1 MNWFISPSTK
11 YLKNKSCNF
20 FSLLFCTRFYLLLMQ
35 RLAIR
40 GRFMVLTSNNYTQ
53 RYGLRT
59 TRHIC
64 LWLLVSGVLLISFTA
79 FGQAYSRAELPPLLE
94 FLDGRK
100 VEALDDWEERRE
112 EIRSLLIKFYIGSFP
127 AETPKIVGAKVIS
140 EKVHDDGSIRRRI
153 RVTLDTPN
161 RVDFEM
167 ALWLPDGKDWF
178 PLLLTAPRFYQ
189 RYWAEDALKRGYAV
203 CLFPGVDSH
212 HREADYPG
220 YDSVWQTVR
229 KEYSKATWTEISTK
243 GWLASRCID
252 YLLGDQSVAEIDAD
266 KIAIIGFSRYGK
278 QAMIAGAFD
287 ERISCVVARSPGSPA
302 SCPYRF
308 TSRNTYAEA
317 PSDFPSEWFLPS
329 LRNFTGR
336 ENELPI
342 DAHGWYGL
350 IAPRHCLI
358 HTAHN
363 DGAEPT
369 FAVEKAYIEGRSV
382 YRLLG
387 AEQNLRI
394 DYRIG
399 GHSSGPPPEQVSR
412 ADRQRNLDWM
422 DLAFGRGLTK
432 HVEFPEQL
440 IHDFDWKQ
448 WRSQQNTA
456 RLAIA
461 KNAPSIERVKWSL
474 GQAPKTLPLVDQSE
488 FFTDAESSLMTHDRW
503 TPRGVRRVPIH
514 FGQGVRGNLFFKEG
528 LVTPAPVVV
537 WLHPLSYHSGY
548 NEGYGVQGTT
558 VYHRLAENGFAVIA
572 YDQCGFGLRLVEGR
586 DFYKNHPSWS
596 KLGRMV
602 MDARAAVSF
611 AVEGRGSAKSAIPE
625 FDIKRV
631 FLLGYSSG
639 ALTAMYA
646 SALDDRV
653 AGVAC
658 FSGWTPLRDAVN
670 GRATGGNRRL
680 WELHGLQPLLG
691 LFDGRESEIPFDYD
705 DVLGLVLPKP
715 CLVVTPEHDRFAD
728 FNAISDVIDRVRS
741 AKPRIAKGSLVW
753 LAPDDTNRFQ
763 ADQHQQFINWT
774 KTLE

>member
-1 MNWFISPSTK
+1 M
-11 YLKNKSCNF
+11 
-20 FSLLFCTRFYLLLMQ
+20 
-35 RLAIR
+35 
-40 GRFMVLTSNNYTQ
+40 YT
-53 RYGLRT
+53 
-59 TRHIC
+59 
-64 LWLLVSGVLLISFTA
+64 
-79 FGQAYSRAELPPLLE
+79 RAELPPLLE

-100 VEALDDWEERRE
+100 VQSIDDWEERQE
-112 EIRSLLIKFYIGSFP
+112 EIRSLLIKYFIGSFP
-127 AETPKIVGAKVIS
+127 AETPQITGAKVTS
-140 EKVHDDGSIRRRI
+140 EKVHDNGSIRRRI
-153 RVTLDTPN
+153 RVTLATPN
-161 RVDFEM
+161 RVAFEM
-167 ALWLPDGKDWF
+167 ALWLPDGNGPF

-189 RYWAEDALKRGYAV
+189 CYWGEDALKRGYAV

-220 YDSVWQTVR
+220 YDSVWQTLR
-229 KEYSKATWTEISTK
+229 KEYPRATWTEISTK

-287 ERISCVVARSPGSPA
+287 ERITCVVARSPGSPA

-329 LRNFTGR
+329 LRDFTGR

-394 DYRIG
+394 DYRTG

-412 ADRQRNLDWM
+412 ADRQRNLDWI

-432 HVEFPEQL
+432 HVDFPEQL

-448 WRSQQNTA
+448 WRSQQNA
-456 RLAIA
+456 AHLAIA
-461 KNAPSIERVKWSL
+461 KNAPSIERIKWSL
-474 GQAPKTLPLVDQSE
+474 GQAPKTLPPVDQAD

-503 TPRGVRRVPIH
+503 TPRGVRRVPIR
-514 FGQGVRGNLFFKEG
+514 FGHGVRGNLFFKEG
-528 LVTPAPVVV
+528 LTTPAPVVV
-537 WLHPLSYHSGY
+537 WLHPLSHHSGY

-572 YDQCGFGLRLVEGR
+572 YDQCGFGLRLLEGR

-611 AVEGRGSAKSAIPE
+611 AVEGRGASKSAIPE

-646 SALDDRV
+646 GALDDRV

-658 FSGWTPLRDAVN
+658 FSGWTPLRDAAN
-670 GRATGGNRRL
+670 ARATGGNRRL
-680 WELHGLQPLLG
+680 WEQHSLQPRLG
-691 LFDGRESEIPFDYD
+691 LFDGRESEMPLDYD

-715 CLVVTPEHDRFAD
+715 CLVVTPKRDRYAD
-728 FNAISDVIDRVRS
+728 FSAVVEVIDKVRS
-741 AKPRIAKGSLVW
+741 AKPRIAKGSFAW

-763 ADQHQQFINWT
+763 ADQHQEFINWT

>member
-1 MNWFISPSTK
+1 
-11 YLKNKSCNF
+11 
-20 FSLLFCTRFYLLLMQ
+20 
-35 RLAIR
+35 
-40 GRFMVLTSNNYTQ
+40 
-53 RYGLRT
+53 
-59 TRHIC
+59 
-64 LWLLVSGVLLISFTA
+64 
-79 FGQAYSRAELPPLLE
+79 
-94 FLDGRK
+94 
-100 VEALDDWEERRE
+100 
-112 EIRSLLIKFYIGSFP
+112 
-127 AETPKIVGAKVIS
+127 
-140 EKVHDDGSIRRRI
+140 
-153 RVTLDTPN
+153 
-161 RVDFEM
+161 
-167 ALWLPDGKDWF
+167 
-178 PLLLTAPRFYQ
+178 
-189 RYWAEDALKRGYAV
+189 
-203 CLFPGVDSH
+203 
-212 HREADYPG
+212 
-220 YDSVWQTVR
+220 
-229 KEYSKATWTEISTK
+229 
-243 GWLASRCID
+243 
-252 YLLGDQSVAEIDAD
+252 
-266 KIAIIGFSRYGK
+266 
-278 QAMIAGAFD
+278 MIAGAFD

-422 DLAFGRGLTK
+422 DLAFDRGLTK

-503 TPRGVRRVPIH
+503 TPRGVRRVPIR
-514 FGQGVRGNLFFKEG
+514 FGHGVRGNLFFKEG
-528 LVTPAPVVV
+528 LTTPAPVVV

-680 WELHGLQPLLG
+680 WELHGLQPVSYTHLT
-691 LFDGRESEIPFDYD
+691 
-705 DVLGLVLPKP
+705 LP
-715 CLVVTPEHDRFAD
+715 
-728 FNAISDVIDRVRS
+728 
-741 AKPRIAKGSLVW
+741 
-753 LAPDDTNRFQ
+753 
-763 ADQHQQFINWT
+763 T
-774 KTLE
+774 KA

>member
-1 MNWFISPSTK
+1 
-11 YLKNKSCNF
+11 
-20 FSLLFCTRFYLLLMQ
+20 
-35 RLAIR
+35 
-40 GRFMVLTSNNYTQ
+40 VYT
-53 RYGLRT
+53 
-59 TRHIC
+59 
-64 LWLLVSGVLLISFTA
+64 
-79 FGQAYSRAELPPLLE
+79 RAELPPLLE

-100 VEALDDWEERRE
+100 VQSIDDWEERQE
-112 EIRSLLIKFYIGSFP
+112 EIRSLLIKYFIGSFP
-127 AETPKIVGAKVIS
+127 AETPQITGAKVTS
-140 EKVHDDGSIRRRI
+140 EKVHDNGSIRRRI
-153 RVTLDTPN
+153 RVTLATPN
-161 RVDFEM
+161 RVAFEM
-167 ALWLPDGKDWF
+167 ALWLPDGNGPF

-189 RYWAEDALKRGYAV
+189 RYWGEDALKRGYAV

-220 YDSVWQTVR
+220 YDSVWQTLR
-229 KEYSKATWTEISTK
+229 KEYPRATWTEISTK

-287 ERISCVVARSPGSPA
+287 ERITCVVARSPGSPA

-329 LRNFTGR
+329 LRDFTGR

-394 DYRIG
+394 DYRTG

-412 ADRQRNLDWM
+412 ADRQRNLDWI

-432 HVEFPEQL
+432 HVDFPEQL

-448 WRSQQNTA
+448 WRSQQNAA

-461 KNAPSIERVKWSL
+461 KNAPSIERIKWSL
-474 GQAPKTLPLVDQSE
+474 GQAPKTLPPVDQAD

-503 TPRGVRRVPIH
+503 TPRGVRRVPIR
-514 FGQGVRGNLFFKEG
+514 FGHGVRGNLFFKEG
-528 LVTPAPVVV
+528 LTTPAPVVV
-537 WLHPLSYHSGY
+537 WLHPLSHHSGY

-572 YDQCGFGLRLVEGR
+572 YDQCGFGLRLLEGR

-611 AVEGRGSAKSAIPE
+611 AVEGRGASKSAIPE

-646 SALDDRV
+646 GALDDRV

-658 FSGWTPLRDAVN
+658 FSGWTPLRDAAN
-670 GRATGGNRRL
+670 ARATGGNRRL
-680 WELHGLQPLLG
+680 WEQHSLQPRLG
-691 LFDGRESEIPFDYD
+691 LFDGRESEMPLDYD

-715 CLVVTPEHDRFAD
+715 CLVVTPKRDRYAD
-728 FNAISDVIDRVRS
+728 FSAVVEVIDKVRS
-741 AKPRIAKGSLVW
+741 AKPRIAKGSFAW

-763 ADQHQQFINWT
+763 ADQHQEFINWT

>member
-1 MNWFISPSTK
+1 M
-11 YLKNKSCNF
+11 
-20 FSLLFCTRFYLLLMQ
+20 
-35 RLAIR
+35 
-40 GRFMVLTSNNYTQ
+40 YT
-53 RYGLRT
+53 
-59 TRHIC
+59 
-64 LWLLVSGVLLISFTA
+64 
-79 FGQAYSRAELPPLLE
+79 RAELPPLLE

-100 VEALDDWEERRE
+100 VQSIDDWEERQE
-112 EIRSLLIKFYIGSFP
+112 EIRSLLIKYFIGSFP
-127 AETPKIVGAKVIS
+127 AETPQITGAKVTS
-140 EKVHDDGSIRRRI
+140 EKVHDNGSIRRRI
-153 RVTLDTPN
+153 RVTLATPN
-161 RVDFEM
+161 RVAFEM
-167 ALWLPDGKDWF
+167 ALWLPDGNGPF

-189 RYWAEDALKRGYAV
+189 CYWGEDALKRGYAV

-220 YDSVWQTVR
+220 YDSVWQTLR
-229 KEYSKATWTEISTK
+229 KEYPRATWTEISTK

-287 ERISCVVARSPGSPA
+287 ERITCVVARSPGSPA

-329 LRNFTGR
+329 LRDFTGR

-394 DYRIG
+394 DYRTG

-412 ADRQRNLDWM
+412 ADRQRNLDWI
-422 DLAFGRGLTK
+422 DLAFGRGLSK
-432 HVEFPEQL
+432 HVDFPEQL

-448 WRSQQNTA
+448 WRSQQNA
-456 RLAIA
+456 ASLAIA
-461 KNAPSIERVKWSL
+461 KNVPSIERIKWSL
-474 GQAPKTLPLVDQSE
+474 GQAPKTLPPVDQAD

-503 TPRGVRRVPIH
+503 TPRGVRRVPIR
-514 FGQGVRGNLFFKEG
+514 FGHGVRGNLFFKEG
-528 LVTPAPVVV
+528 LTTPAPVVV
-537 WLHPLSYHSGY
+537 WLHPLSHHSGY

-572 YDQCGFGLRLVEGR
+572 YDQCGFGLRLLEGR

-611 AVEGRGSAKSAIPE
+611 AVEGRGASKSAIPE

-646 SALDDRV
+646 GALDDRV

-658 FSGWTPLRDAVN
+658 FSGWTPLRDAAN
-670 GRATGGNRRL
+670 ARATGGNRRL
-680 WELHGLQPLLG
+680 WEQHSLQPRLG
-691 LFDGRESEIPFDYD
+691 LFDGRESEMPLDYD

-715 CLVVTPEHDRFAD
+715 CLVVTPKRDRYAD
-728 FNAISDVIDRVRS
+728 FSAVVEVIDKVRS
-741 AKPRIAKGSLVW
+741 AKPRIAKGSFAW

-763 ADQHQQFINWT
+763 ADQHQEFINWT

>member
-1 MNWFISPSTK
+1 
-11 YLKNKSCNF
+11 
-20 FSLLFCTRFYLLLMQ
+20 
-35 RLAIR
+35 
-40 GRFMVLTSNNYTQ
+40 VYT
-53 RYGLRT
+53 
-59 TRHIC
+59 
-64 LWLLVSGVLLISFTA
+64 
-79 FGQAYSRAELPPLLE
+79 RAELPPLLE

-100 VEALDDWEERRE
+100 VQSIDDWEERQE
-112 EIRSLLIKFYIGSFP
+112 EIRSLLIKYFIGSFP
-127 AETPKIVGAKVIS
+127 AETPQITGAKVTS
-140 EKVHDDGSIRRRI
+140 EKVHDNGSIRRRI
-153 RVTLDTPN
+153 RVTLATPN
-161 RVDFEM
+161 RVAFEM
-167 ALWLPDGKDWF
+167 ALWLPDGNGPF

-189 RYWAEDALKRGYAV
+189 RYWGEDALKRGYAV

-220 YDSVWQTVR
+220 YDSVWQTLR
-229 KEYSKATWTEISTK
+229 KEYPRATWTEISTK

-287 ERISCVVARSPGSPA
+287 ERITCVVARSPGSPA

-329 LRNFTGR
+329 LRDFTGR

-394 DYRIG
+394 DYRTG

-412 ADRQRNLDWM
+412 ADRQRNLDWI

-432 HVEFPEQL
+432 HVDFPEQL

-448 WRSQQNTA
+448 WRSQQNA
-456 RLAIA
+456 AHLAIA
-461 KNAPSIERVKWSL
+461 KNAPSIERIKWSL
-474 GQAPKTLPLVDQSE
+474 GQAPKTLPPVDQAD

-503 TPRGVRRVPIH
+503 TPRGVRRVPIR
-514 FGQGVRGNLFFKEG
+514 FGHGVRGNLFFKEG
-528 LVTPAPVVV
+528 LTTPAPVVV
-537 WLHPLSYHSGY
+537 WLHPLSHHSGY

-572 YDQCGFGLRLVEGR
+572 YDQCGFGLRLLEGR

-611 AVEGRGSAKSAIPE
+611 AVEGRGASKSAIPE

-646 SALDDRV
+646 GALDDRV

-658 FSGWTPLRDAVN
+658 FSGWTPLRDAAN
-670 GRATGGNRRL
+670 ARATGGNRRL
-680 WELHGLQPLLG
+680 WEQHSLQPRLG
-691 LFDGRESEIPFDYD
+691 LFDGRESEMPLDYD

-715 CLVVTPEHDRFAD
+715 CLVVTPKRDRYAD
-728 FNAISDVIDRVRS
+728 FSAVVEVIDKVRS
-741 AKPRIAKGSLVW
+741 AKPRIAKGSFAW

-763 ADQHQQFINWT
+763 ADQHQEFINWT

>member
-1 MNWFISPSTK
+1 M
-11 YLKNKSCNF
+11 
-20 FSLLFCTRFYLLLMQ
+20 
-35 RLAIR
+35 
-40 GRFMVLTSNNYTQ
+40 YT
-53 RYGLRT
+53 
-59 TRHIC
+59 
-64 LWLLVSGVLLISFTA
+64 
-79 FGQAYSRAELPPLLE
+79 RAELPPLLE

-100 VEALDDWEERRE
+100 VQSIDDWEERQE
-112 EIRSLLIKFYIGSFP
+112 EIRSLLIKYFIGSFP
-127 AETPKIVGAKVIS
+127 AETPQITGAKVTS
-140 EKVHDDGSIRRRI
+140 EKVHDNGSIRRRI
-153 RVTLDTPN
+153 RVTLATPN
-161 RVDFEM
+161 RVAFEM
-167 ALWLPDGKDWF
+167 ALWLPDGNGPF

-189 RYWAEDALKRGYAV
+189 CYWGEDALKRGYAV

-220 YDSVWQTVR
+220 YDSVWQTIR
-229 KEYSKATWTEISTK
+229 KEYPRATWTEISTK

-302 SCPYRF
+302 SSPYRF

-329 LRNFTGR
+329 LRDFTGR
-336 ENELPI
+336 ENELPV

-358 HTAHN
+358 HTAYN

-394 DYRIG
+394 DYRTG
-399 GHSSGPPPEQVSR
+399 GHSSGPPPEQVIR
-412 ADRQRNLDWM
+412 VDRQRNLDWI
-422 DLAFGRGLTK
+422 DLAFGRGLSK
-432 HVEFPEQL
+432 HVDFPEQL

-448 WRSQQNTA
+448 WRSQQNAA

-461 KNAPSIERVKWSL
+461 KNAPSIERIKWSL
-474 GQAPKTLPLVDQSE
+474 GQAPKTLPPVDQAD

-503 TPRGVRRVPIH
+503 TPRGVRRVPIR
-514 FGQGVRGNLFFKEG
+514 FGHGVRGNLFFKEG
-528 LVTPAPVVV
+528 LTTPAPVVV
-537 WLHPLSYHSGY
+537 WLHPLSHHSGY

-572 YDQCGFGLRLVEGR
+572 YDQCGFGLRLLEGR

-611 AVEGRGSAKSAIPE
+611 AVEGRGASKSAIPE

-646 SALDDRV
+646 GALDDRV

-658 FSGWTPLRDAVN
+658 FSGWTPLRDAAN
-670 GRATGGNRRL
+670 ARATGGNRRL
-680 WELHGLQPLLG
+680 WEQHSLQPRLG
-691 LFDGRESEIPFDYD
+691 LFDGRESEMPLDYD

-715 CLVVTPEHDRFAD
+715 CLVVTPKRDRYAD
-728 FNAISDVIDRVRS
+728 FSAVVEVIDKVRS
-741 AKPRIAKGSLVW
+741 AKPRIAKGSFAW

-763 ADQHQQFINWT
+763 ADQHQEFINWT

>member
-1 MNWFISPSTK
+1 M
-11 YLKNKSCNF
+11 
-20 FSLLFCTRFYLLLMQ
+20 
-35 RLAIR
+35 
-40 GRFMVLTSNNYTQ
+40 YT
-53 RYGLRT
+53 
-59 TRHIC
+59 
-64 LWLLVSGVLLISFTA
+64 
-79 FGQAYSRAELPPLLE
+79 RAELPPLLE

-100 VEALDDWEERRE
+100 VQSIDDWEERQE
-112 EIRSLLIKFYIGSFP
+112 EIRSLLIKYFIGSFP
-127 AETPKIVGAKVIS
+127 AETPQITGAKVTS
-140 EKVHDDGSIRRRI
+140 EKVHDNGSIRRRI
-153 RVTLDTPN
+153 RVTLATPN
-161 RVDFEM
+161 RVAFEM
-167 ALWLPDGKDWF
+167 ALWLPDGNGPF

-189 RYWAEDALKRGYAV
+189 RYWGEDALKRGYAV

-220 YDSVWQTVR
+220 YDSVWQTIR
-229 KEYSKATWTEISTK
+229 KEYPRATWTEISTK

-287 ERISCVVARSPGSPA
+287 ERITCVVARSPGSPA

-329 LRNFTGR
+329 LRDFTGR

-358 HTAHN
+358 HTAYN

-394 DYRIG
+394 DYRTG

-412 ADRQRNLDWM
+412 ADRQRNLDWI

-432 HVEFPEQL
+432 HVDFPEQL

-448 WRSQQNTA
+448 WRSQQNAA

-461 KNAPSIERVKWSL
+461 KNAPSIERIKWSL
-474 GQAPKTLPLVDQSE
+474 GQAPKTLPPVDQAD

-514 FGQGVRGNLFFKEG
+514 FGHGVRGNLFFRDG
-528 LVTPAPVVV
+528 LTTPAPVVV
-537 WLHPLSYHSGY
+537 WLHPLSHHSGY

-572 YDQCGFGLRLVEGR
+572 YDQCGFGLRLLEGR

-611 AVEGRGSAKSAIPE
+611 AVEGRGASKSAIPE

-646 SALDDRV
+646 GALDDRV

-658 FSGWTPLRDAVN
+658 FSGWTPLRDAAN
-670 GRATGGNRRL
+670 ARATGGNRRL
-680 WELHGLQPLLG
+680 WEQHSLQPRLG
-691 LFDGRESEIPFDYD
+691 LFDGRESEMPLDYD

-715 CLVVTPEHDRFAD
+715 CLVVTPKRDRYAD
-728 FNAISDVIDRVRS
+728 FSAVVEVIDKVRS
-741 AKPRIAKGSLVW
+741 AKPRIAKGSFAW

-763 ADQHQQFINWT
+763 ADQHQEFINWT

>member
-1 MNWFISPSTK
+1 M
-11 YLKNKSCNF
+11 
-20 FSLLFCTRFYLLLMQ
+20 
-35 RLAIR
+35 
-40 GRFMVLTSNNYTQ
+40 YT
-53 RYGLRT
+53 
-59 TRHIC
+59 
-64 LWLLVSGVLLISFTA
+64 
-79 FGQAYSRAELPPLLE
+79 RAELPPLLE

-100 VEALDDWEERRE
+100 VQSIDDWEERQE
-112 EIRSLLIKFYIGSFP
+112 EIRSLLIKYFIGSFP
-127 AETPKIVGAKVIS
+127 AETPQITGAKVTS
-140 EKVHDDGSIRRRI
+140 EKVHDNGSIRRRI
-153 RVTLDTPN
+153 RVTLATPN
-161 RVDFEM
+161 RVAFEM
-167 ALWLPDGKDWF
+167 ALWLPDGNGPF

-189 RYWAEDALKRGYAV
+189 RYWGEDALKRGYAV

-220 YDSVWQTVR
+220 YDSVWQTLR
-229 KEYSKATWTEISTK
+229 KEYPRATWTEISTK

-287 ERISCVVARSPGSPA
+287 ERITCVVARSPGSPA

-329 LRNFTGR
+329 LRDFTGR

-394 DYRIG
+394 DYRTG

-412 ADRQRNLDWM
+412 ADRQRNLDWI

-432 HVEFPEQL
+432 HVDFPEQL

-448 WRSQQNTA
+448 WRSQQNAA

-461 KNAPSIERVKWSL
+461 KNAPSIERIKWSL
-474 GQAPKTLPLVDQSE
+474 GQAPKTLPPVDQAD

-503 TPRGVRRVPIH
+503 TPRGVRRVPIR
-514 FGQGVRGNLFFKEG
+514 FGHGVRGNLFFKEG
-528 LVTPAPVVV
+528 LTTPAPVVV
-537 WLHPLSYHSGY
+537 WLHPLSHHSGY

-572 YDQCGFGLRLVEGR
+572 YDQCGFGLRLLEGR

-611 AVEGRGSAKSAIPE
+611 AVEGRGASKSAIPE

-646 SALDDRV
+646 GALDDRV

-658 FSGWTPLRDAVN
+658 FSGWTPLRDAAN
-670 GRATGGNRRL
+670 ARATGGNRRL
-680 WELHGLQPLLG
+680 WEQHSLQPRLG
-691 LFDGRESEIPFDYD
+691 LFDGRESEMPLDYD

-715 CLVVTPEHDRFAD
+715 CLVVTPKRDRYAD
-728 FNAISDVIDRVRS
+728 FSAVVEVIDKVRS
-741 AKPRIAKGSLVW
+741 AKPRIAKGSFAW

-763 ADQHQQFINWT
+763 ADQHQEFINWT